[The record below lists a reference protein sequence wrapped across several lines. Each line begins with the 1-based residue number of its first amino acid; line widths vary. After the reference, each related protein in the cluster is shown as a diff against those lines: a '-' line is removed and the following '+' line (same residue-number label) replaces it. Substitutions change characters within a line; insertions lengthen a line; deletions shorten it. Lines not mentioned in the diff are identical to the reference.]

1 MRIQTLLLKEKN
13 QLKKMTKKSLIVEGV
28 NEQKI
33 KFPLLKKEKQV
44 KIKIKRSKNLGNL
57 QAVVVDPQGN
67 LLYCI
72 SV

>member
-1 MRIQTLLLKEKN
+1 MQTLMLKEKN
-13 QLKKMTKKSLIVEGV
+13 QLKKMTKNSLTAEDVS
-28 NEQKI
+28 EQKI

-67 LLYCI
+67 LFYFI
-72 SV
+72 SA